1 MMIMKTINNSDL
13 KMIIEEVLHDIM
25 NENAK
30 ILPQFEDAG
39 KVRSLG
45 MKETILPFDTKEKD
59 ESGAFIAEDL
69 SK

>member
-1 MMIMKTINNSDL
+1 
-13 KMIIEEVLHDIM
+13 MIIEEVLHDIM

-45 MKETILPFDTKEKD
+45 MKETILPFDTK
-59 ESGAFIAEDL
+59 
-69 SK
+69 

>member
-1 MMIMKTINNSDL
+1 VLLKEGMMIMKTINNSDL

-39 KVRSLG
+39 KY
-45 MKETILPFDTKEKD
+45 
-59 ESGAFIAEDL
+59 DL
-69 SK
+69 WV